1 MDLLIDAGNT
11 NLKWA
16 LAGPDGIGEMRAVRH
31 HGALPIDLHAAW
43 ELLPPPDRVLIG
55 NVGGEALAEALRLA
69 CRAHWGREPRF
80 ARPLQICCGV
90 TVAYAE
96 PARFGVDRWLA
107 LLAARREAPGSAL
120 VLDVGTAVTYD
131 LLLADGRHLG
141 GLILPGMRMMRESL
155 LAGTRIPAVEPA
167 DSVEPWAADTA
178 PAVAAASVQAPAAL
192 TERLRDR
199 LAAAAGEAPTV
210 LITGGDAERL
220 VAALDRPAR
229 FVPDLVLRGLALLP
243 EI

>member
-1 MDLLIDAGNT
+1 MELLIDAGNT

-16 LAGPDGIGEMRAVRH
+16 CAGPDGIGEMRTLRH

-43 ELLPPPDRVLIG
+43 ELLPPPDRVLIA
-55 NVGGEALAEALRLA
+55 NVGGESLGETLRLA

-80 ARPLQICCGV
+80 ARPRQTCCGV

-96 PARFGVDRWLA
+96 PARLGADRWLA
-107 LLAARREAPGSAL
+107 LLAARREVSGPVL
-120 VLDVGTAVTYD
+120 VVDAGTAVTYD

-167 DSVEPWAADTA
+167 DSVEPWAADTGA
-178 PAVAAASVQAPAAL
+178 AVAAASVQAPAAL
-192 TERLRDR
+192 AERLRDR
-199 LAAAAGEAPTV
+199 LAAAAGQAPTV

-220 VAALDRPAR
+220 AGALERPAR
-229 FVPDLVLRGLALLP
+229 PIPDLVLRGLTLLP
-243 EI
+243 DC

>member
-1 MDLLIDAGNT
+1 
-11 NLKWA
+11 
-16 LAGPDGIGEMRAVRH
+16 
-31 HGALPIDLHAAW
+31 
-43 ELLPPPDRVLIG
+43 
-55 NVGGEALAEALRLA
+55 
-69 CRAHWGREPRF
+69 
-80 ARPLQICCGV
+80 V

-167 DSVEPWAADTA
+167 DSLEPWAADTA